1 MKILYNYN
9 HSNNNNNNNNNNYS
23 NIENNMVI
31 ILHVL

>member
-9 HSNNNNNNNNNNYS
+9 HSNNNNNNNNYS